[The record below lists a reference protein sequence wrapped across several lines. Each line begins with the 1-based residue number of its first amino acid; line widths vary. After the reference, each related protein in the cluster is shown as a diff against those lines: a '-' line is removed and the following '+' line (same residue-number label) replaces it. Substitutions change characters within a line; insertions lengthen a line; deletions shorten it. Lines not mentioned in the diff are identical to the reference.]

1 MRQTKEVKNAEKMV
15 ELVNDLTL
23 DLHMMGVY
31 LADMTSSVLYNR
43 LWEVFESARQHK
55 EYKYSEE
62 YRRIQ
67 DGIHNQ

>member
-1 MRQTKEVKNAEKMV
+1 M

-62 YRRIQ
+62 YKQIQ
-67 DGIHNQ
+67 DRVHSQ

>member
-1 MRQTKEVKNAEKMV
+1 MRQAKEEKNAEKMV

-43 LWEVFESARQHK
+43 LWEVFESARKQK
-55 EYKYSEE
+55 EYRYSQE
-62 YRRIQ
+62 YK
-67 DGIHNQ
+67 GIHDRANNQ